1 MTRTRKLT
9 YRALE
14 RDEIDALLARHNVG
28 RIAYT
33 FRDRVDV
40 EPINYVYQDGWIY
53 LRTGP
58 GSKLTTLTRH
68 PWVAFEVDEVDG
80 TFDWRSAVVHS
91 TVYELTPGG
100 TESQARLYEEAVEIL
115 RVLIPDTFT
124 EADPVPGRNVIL
136 RMKVDEVSGRAS
148 TTSLADSK

>member
-1 MTRTRKLT
+1 MATRRLRYGT
-9 YRALE
+9 LE

-40 EPINYVYQDGWIY
+40 EPINYVYRDGWIY

-58 GSKLTTLTRH
+58 GSKLTTLARH

-80 TFDWRSAVVHS
+80 PFDWRSVVGRGG
-91 TVYELTPGG
+91 EL
-100 TESQARLYEEAVEIL
+100 ARDDHRRRPCHVGH
-115 RVLIPDTFT
+115 RRPRHR
-124 EADPVPGRNVIL
+124 GR
-136 RMKVDEVSGRAS
+136 
-148 TTSLADSK
+148 

>member
-1 MTRTRKLT
+1 MSSQRLAYRT
-9 YRALE
+9 LE
-14 RDEIDALLARHNVG
+14 RAEIDALLARHNVG

-40 EPINYVYQDGWIY
+40 EPINYVYDDGWIY

-58 GSKLTTLTRH
+58 GSKLTTLARH

-80 TFDWRSAVVHS
+80 PFDWRSAVVHS

-100 TESQARLYEEAVEIL
+100 TEAQARLYDHAVEIL
-115 RVLIPDTFT
+115 RGLIPETFT
-124 EADPVPGRNVIL
+124 EADPVPFRNVIL
-136 RMKVDEVSGRAS
+136 RMKVEEVSGRAS
-148 TTSLADSK
+148 STSAA

>member
-1 MTRTRKLT
+1 MPTRRLR
-9 YRALE
+9 YGSLE

-40 EPINYVYQDGWIY
+40 EPINYVYHDGWIY

-58 GSKLTTLTRH
+58 GSKLNTLARH

-80 TFDWRSAVVHS
+80 PFDWRSAVVHS

-100 TESQARLYEEAVEIL
+100 TEAQARVYDEAVELL
-115 RVLIPDTFT
+115 RGLIPETFT
-124 EADPVPGRNVIL
+124 EEDPVPHRNVIL
-136 RMKVDEVSGRAS
+136 RMKVDEVSGRVSS
-148 TTSLADSK
+148 TSAD

>member
-1 MTRTRKLT
+1 LRYGTLAR
-9 YRALE
+9 E
-14 RDEIDALLARHNVG
+14 EIDALLERHNVG

-40 EPINYVYQDGWIY
+40 EPINYVFRDGWIY

-58 GSKLTTLTRH
+58 GSKLTTLARH

-80 TFDWRSAVVHS
+80 PFDWRSVVVHS

-100 TESQARLYEEAVEIL
+100 TEAQARIYDEAVELL
-115 RVLIPDTFT
+115 RSLVPATFT
-124 EADPVPGRNVIL
+124 EEDPVPHRNVIL
-136 RMKVDEVSGRAS
+136 RMKVDEVTGRLS
-148 TTSLADSK
+148 TTSAG

>member
-1 MTRTRKLT
+1 MPARRLRYGTLAR
-9 YRALE
+9 E
-14 RDEIDALLARHNVG
+14 EIDALLERHNVG

-40 EPINYVYQDGWIY
+40 EPINYVFRDGWIY

-58 GSKLTTLTRH
+58 GSKLTTLARH

-80 TFDWRSAVVHS
+80 PFDWRSVVVHS

-100 TESQARLYEEAVEIL
+100 TEAQARIYDEAVELL
-115 RVLIPDTFT
+115 RSLVPATFT
-124 EADPVPGRNVIL
+124 EEDPVPHRNVIL
-136 RMKVDEVSGRAS
+136 RMKVDEVTGRLS
-148 TTSLADSK
+148 TTSAG

>member
-1 MTRTRKLT
+1 MATRRLRYGT
-9 YRALE
+9 LE
-14 RDEIDALLARHNVG
+14 RDVMDAILARHNMG

-40 EPINYVYQDGWIY
+40 EPINYVYRDGWIY

-58 GSKLTTLTRH
+58 GSKLTTLARH

-80 TFDWRSAVVHS
+80 PFDWRSVVVHS

-100 TESQARLYEEAVEIL
+100 TEAQARIYDEAVELL
-115 RVLIPDTFT
+115 RGLIPETFT
-124 EADPVPGRNVIL
+124 EEDPVPHRNVIL
-136 RMKVDEVSGRAS
+136 RMKVDEVSGRVSS
-148 TTSLADSK
+148 TSEA

>member
-1 MTRTRKLT
+1 MPAERLT
-9 YRALE
+9 YRLLE
-14 RDEIDALLARHNVG
+14 RAEMDELLARHNVG

-40 EPINYVYQDGWIY
+40 EPINYVYRDGWIL

-58 GSKLTTLTRH
+58 GSKLNTLARH

-80 TFDWRSAVVHS
+80 PFDWRSVVVHS

-100 TESQARLYEEAVEIL
+100 TEEQARLYDDAVEIL
-115 RVLIPDTFT
+115 RDLIPETFT
-124 EADPVPGRNVIL
+124 ESDPVPHRNVIL
-136 RMKVDEVSGRAS
+136 RMKVDEVTGRAS
-148 TTSLADSK
+148 STGPG

>member
-1 MTRTRKLT
+1 MSSQRLAYRT
-9 YRALE
+9 LE
-14 RDEIDALLARHNVG
+14 RAEIDALLARHNVG

-40 EPINYVYQDGWIY
+40 EPINYVYDDGWIY

-58 GSKLTTLTRH
+58 GSKLTTLARH

-80 TFDWRSAVVHS
+80 PFDWRSAVVHS

-100 TESQARLYEEAVEIL
+100 PEAQARLYDHAVEIL
-115 RVLIPDTFT
+115 RGLIPETFT
-124 EADPVPGRNVIL
+124 EADPVPFRNVIL
-136 RMKVDEVSGRAS
+136 RMKVEEVSGRAS
-148 TTSLADSK
+148 STSAA

>member
-1 MTRTRKLT
+1 MPTRKLA
-9 YRALE
+9 YRTLDRA
-14 RDEIDALLARHNVG
+14 EIDALLSRHNVG

-40 EPINYVYQDGWIY
+40 EPINYVHRDGWIY

-58 GSKLTTLTRH
+58 GSKLTTLARH

-80 TFDWRSAVVHS
+80 PFDWRSAVLHS

-100 TESQARLYEEAVEIL
+100 TEGQARVYDEAVELL
-115 RVLIPDTFT
+115 RGLIPETFT
-124 EADPVPGRNVIL
+124 KADPVPFRNVIL
-136 RMKVDEVSGRAS
+136 RMKVEEVTGRAS
-148 TTSLADSK
+148 STSGN

>member
-1 MTRTRKLT
+1 
-9 YRALE
+9 
-14 RDEIDALLARHNVG
+14 VG

-40 EPINYVYQDGWIY
+40 EPINYVYRDGWIY

-58 GSKLTTLTRH
+58 GSKLNTLARH

-80 TFDWRSAVVHS
+80 PFDWRSVVVHS

-100 TESQARLYEEAVEIL
+100 TEAQARVYDEAVELL
-115 RVLIPDTFT
+115 RGLIPETFT
-124 EADPVPGRNVIL
+124 EEDPVPHRNVIL
-136 RMKVDEVSGRAS
+136 RMKVDEVSGRVSS
-148 TTSLADSK
+148 TSAA

>member
-1 MTRTRKLT
+1 MPSRRLRYGT
-9 YRALE
+9 LE
-14 RDEIDALLARHNVG
+14 RDEIDALLERHNVG

-40 EPINYVYQDGWIY
+40 EPINYVYRDGWIY

-58 GSKLTTLTRH
+58 GSKLNTLARH

-80 TFDWRSAVVHS
+80 PFDWRSVVVHS

-100 TESQARLYEEAVEIL
+100 TEAQARVYDEAVELL
-115 RVLIPDTFT
+115 RGLIPETFT
-124 EADPVPGRNVIL
+124 EEDPVPHRNVIL
-136 RMKVDEVSGRAS
+136 RMKVDEVSGRVS
-148 TTSLADSK
+148 TTSAA

>member
-1 MTRTRKLT
+1 MPTRRLT
-9 YRALE
+9 YRTLE
-14 RDEIDALLARHNVG
+14 RAEIDELLERHNVG

-40 EPINYVYQDGWIY
+40 EPINYVYRDGWIY

-58 GSKLTTLTRH
+58 GSKLTTLARH

-80 TFDWRSAVVHS
+80 PFDWRSAVVHS

-100 TESQARLYEEAVEIL
+100 TEVQARLYDESVELL
-115 RVLIPDTFT
+115 RELIPETFT
-124 EADPVPGRNVIL
+124 EEDPVPQRNVIL

-148 TTSLADSK
+148 STSEV